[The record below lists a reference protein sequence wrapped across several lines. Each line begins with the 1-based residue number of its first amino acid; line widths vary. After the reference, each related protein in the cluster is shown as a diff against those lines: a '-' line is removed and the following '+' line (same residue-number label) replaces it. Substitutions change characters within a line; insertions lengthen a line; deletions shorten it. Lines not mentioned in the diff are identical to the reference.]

1 MAYEHKLISPMFSSI
16 RKINHMENVV
26 VERLDCLPVT
36 NTLQKDSRKF
46 ILKFDAVL
54 DKSIEELA
62 NSFSLGDIVLIDNG
76 DSYGISNFQAFFMG
90 YDLMNFEPQTFSISI
105 NSLKSKGYNP
115 DELNFFRMAI
125 PTERF
130 SWMHDIHSY
139 GIETDLGFFGTLLF
153 PKYPKGEVHI
163 YSVTDKV
170 AEQQYMVV
178 EPQYKVSE
186 QELLDIHYSVAM
198 ALGLI
203 TGTATFGEAYI
214 LASENLDFANVKGC
228 SYISMRESI
237 KSQYHTFTTNMYS
250 ILMSLKI
257 GTNNK
262 YAIQQISENGK
273 TPKEGLVNWLE
284 EPDYSPIFS
293 KLYQYP
299 EIARAVMILID
310 GTDKALDY
318 QAAMFSVA
326 LETICTK
333 LKSIYEMRFDG
344 SIKKSVWTR
353 TRKALIRVLKESFSE
368 NGISA
373 EISIHFE
380 NGLNN
385 LNNLSNAEKFRQ
397 TISKTGLQLSEL
409 DMKVI
414 QQRNRLLH
422 GDLAEQTSKDS
433 NAFDDMYYYSLALF
447 TLCARILYKFFG
459 YNGFLINNP
468 VLMDRKPA
476 CGAKEPVLIKI

>member
-1 MAYEHKLISPMFSSI
+1 MFSAI
-16 RKINHMENVV
+16 RRINNMENVV
-26 VERLDCLPVT
+26 VEGLDCLPAM
-36 NTLQKDSRKF
+36 NILQKDSRRL
-46 ILKFDAVL
+46 ILKFDAIL
-54 DKSIEELA
+54 DNSIEELA
-62 NSFSLGDIVLIDNG
+62 NSFSLGDIVLIDKEEK
-76 DSYGISNFQAFFMG
+76 YGINNFQAFFMG
-90 YDLMNFEPQTFSISI
+90 YDIMSFETQTFSIAIS
-105 NSLKSKGYNP
+105 NLRSNGYNQ
-115 DELNFFRMAI
+115 NGSYFFRMAI
-125 PTERF
+125 PIERNF
-130 SWMHDIHSY
+130 WVHEIHSY
-139 GIETDLGFFGTLLF
+139 GIETDMGFYGSLLS

-163 YSVTDKV
+163 YSVTDKK

-186 QELLDIHYSVAM
+186 QELLDIQYSVAM

-214 LASENLDFANVKGC
+214 LASDNIDFAVVKGC
-228 SYISMRESI
+228 SYVSMRESI

-273 TPKEGLVNWLE
+273 TPKRGLVNWME
-284 EPDYSPIFS
+284 KPDYTPIFAN
-293 KLYQYP
+293 LYQYP
-299 EIARAVMILID
+299 ELARAVMILID

-333 LKSIYEMRFDG
+333 LKSIYNMTFDG
-344 SIKKSVWTR
+344 IIEKGVWTR

-368 NGISA
+368 NGVCA
-373 EISIHFE
+373 EISKRFE
-380 NGLNN
+380 SGLNY
-385 LNNLSNAEKFRQ
+385 LNNLSNAEKFRK
-397 TISKTGLQLSEL
+397 TISKTGLQLTDL

-414 QQRNRLLH
+414 AQRNRLLH
-422 GDLAEQTSKDS
+422 GDLAEQTSEES
-433 NAFDDMYYYSLALF
+433 NTFDDMYYYSLALF

-476 CGAKEPVLIKI
+476 CDAKDPVLIKI